1 MASSQELITK
11 AKSFNPSLTS
21 YKPAKVNK
29 RGGKNVSVV
38 LNGHNLVLQF
48 PLMMTWGVNEWDS
61 DDSSFKKYDMNL
73 QFNTSDESTSEGAFF
88 HALEDFQEKVLM
100 DAVTNSKE
108 WFGKSKMSREVAE
121 ALMYPVLKYPKD
133 KQTGEPDKTRLPTM
147 KLKIPYW
154 EDVFKVELYDM
165 DRQALYLPKGD
176 WDKTPTDLVPSR
188 SHVKGL
194 LECTGLW
201 FAGGKFGVSWKL
213 VQAQVRPPVRIQ
225 GFCILD
231 DSDDEDVETE
241 LDNQDTSAAQDF
253 TEEKPKPVKR
263 KAKKKKKVVGN

>member
-1 MASSQELITK
+1 
-11 AKSFNPSLTS
+11 
-21 YKPAKVNK
+21 
-29 RGGKNVSVV
+29 
-38 LNGHNLVLQF
+38 
-48 PLMMTWGVNEWDS
+48 
-61 DDSSFKKYDMNL
+61 
-73 QFNTSDESTSEGAFF
+73 
-88 HALEDFQEKVLM
+88 
-100 DAVTNSKE
+100 
-108 WFGKSKMSREVAE
+108 MSREVAE

-133 KQTGEPDKTRLPTM
+133 KQTGEPDKSRLPTM

-154 EDVFKVELYDM
+154 EGVFKVELYDM

-231 DSDDEDVETE
+231 DSDDEDVEAE
-241 LDNQDTSAAQDF
+241 LDNQDTSAAPEF
-253 TEEKPKPVKR
+253 
-263 KAKKKKKVVGN
+263 